1 MTDLSVLPRN
11 KIIAVAFLL
20 ALCFGLYFWR
30 LGNIPFHTRGEPR
43 EALVIWEMA
52 RTGNWILPIIN
63 ADYIPYKPPLFHWFG
78 VLTSKIYGDVNE
90 LTVRLPSAVFATL
103 GVFLIYFAAG
113 RYWNVKAGLI
123 AASVLATRPE
133 WWNSATETQVDM
145 TLAFFITAALVMFYV
160 MYKEEHY
167 GVGWS
172 AALAALV
179 ALATLAKGPIGCA
192 VPTLAIIAFLGARR
206 DFAFLKK
213 MHFLVAILVFVVI
226 AGSWYAGALWQG
238 GWAFFRRQILEE
250 NLGTAEGTFGHHQ
263 SYGYF
268 FPVFLLNLSPWTLFF
283 PAIGYFIYSRRRTLS
298 ADHLLFPIVWLVAV
312 FVFFTLP
319 SGKRGVYILPLYPAA
334 ALLIGAWWSNVEKG
348 DVHARW
354 LVSATACSL
363 AVFTLFSI
371 GLFVLRVSGEGQPI
385 IPFPKKLEVVIELL
399 QSSGPLARRVLW
411 TALGLMG
418 AAAVLILG
426 SVWRKNWNGLWVA
439 LTLIAATVIIFL
451 KLALNPAVA
460 AQHTL
465 KPFVSRLPQQVAPE
479 APLLFYRAFDY
490 GTVFYSRR
498 HIPNYAD
505 RVNELRGPFY
515 LLMWEEDW
523 RRLGKANHLKML
535 DISEGGGPTG
545 RHRLVLVE
553 PMAGP
558 ASPMKNLPLIDP
570 QGFAG
575 VNASPTDSLSD

>member
-1 MTDLSVLPRN
+1 VSDPVAFIRN
-11 KIIAVAFLL
+11 KIMAVALLL
-20 ALCFGLYFWR
+20 ALCSGLYFWR
-30 LGNIPFHTRGEPR
+30 LGNLPFHTRGEPR
-43 EALVIWEMA
+43 EALVVWEMV
-52 RTGNWILPIIN
+52 RTGNWILPLIN
-63 ADYIPYKPPLFHWFG
+63 DDYIPYKPPLFHWFG
-78 VLTSKIYGDVNE
+78 VLTSEIYGDVNE
-90 LTVRLPSAVFATL
+90 LTVRLPSALFATL
-103 GVFLIYFAAG
+103 GVFLIYLAAG
-113 RYWNVKAGLI
+113 RFWNAKAGLV
-123 AASVLATRPE
+123 AALVLATRPE

-145 TLAFFITAALVMFYV
+145 TLAFFITAALVLFYR

-172 AALAALV
+172 SALAALV

-192 VPTLAIIAFLGARR
+192 VPTLAIIVFLGASR

-213 MHFLVAILVFVVI
+213 VHFLSAIFVFIVI

-238 GWAFFRRQILEE
+238 GWAFFKRQILEE

-268 FPVFLLNLSPWTLFF
+268 FPIFLLNLAPWSLFL
-283 PAIGYFIYSRRRTLS
+283 PAIGYFVYSRRRTLS
-298 ADHLLFPIVWLVAV
+298 ADHLLFPIIWLVTV
-312 FVFFTLP
+312 FAFCTLS

-354 LVSATACSL
+354 LTSATTVL
-363 AVFTLFSI
+363 MAVLTLFSI
-371 GLFVLRVSGEGQPI
+371 GLFVVTVRGDGQSI
-385 IPFPKKLEVVIELL
+385 IPLPKKLGVVTELL
-399 QSSGPLARRVLW
+399 QSSLPLARAVVW
-411 TALGLMG
+411 TSLGLMG
-418 AAAVLILG
+418 AGAALILG
-426 SVWRKNWNGLWVA
+426 SALRKNCNGLLVA
-439 LTLIAATVIIFL
+439 LTLIATTVIIFL
-451 KLALNPAVA
+451 KLALYPAVA
-460 AQHTL
+460 AKHTL
-465 KPFVSRLPQQVAPE
+465 KPFVNRLPQNVAPQT
-479 APLLFYRAFDY
+479 PLLFYRSFDY

-523 RRLGKANHLKML
+523 RRLSKANHLKML

-553 PMAGP
+553 SVADP
-558 ASPMKNLPLIDP
+558 ASPKKNLPLIDP
-570 QGFAG
+570 QGYSG
-575 VNASPTDSLSD
+575 INTRPTESASD